1 MAAQALRIVI
11 VSWHFPPSQE
21 IGGKVVW
28 RLAKHLALLGCDV
41 RVLVAPLSEVPYT
54 DPEYASVLPEGLRV
68 IRTSV
73 DSDVLGNLYRSVK
86 KLLTFRKA
94 APTAPSSEP
103 EQPPITGR
111 GLRDYIRRLLAFGRY
126 DRWIKPAGREL
137 RATLAEQPADL
148 VMSVSPAFQAHLA
161 VLRVR
166 SQLKDIPWY
175 VWMHDPGN
183 HHMIETGAIT
193 SVLVGRHGVGRFL
206 ARRRAVTERRAI
218 ESATRMV
225 VTSHR
230 LADDYVKLLPQLRTP
245 ILVPCGFDAEESQ
258 CSAQPGSKLV
268 LVYVGTIYASQT
280 PRPIVE
286 SLARLR
292 AAGVYT
298 ADELEVKFV
307 GRLENEEGKQLKS
320 VIEELGMDDVITSS
334 PQVPH
339 ADALRFVASASVG
352 IAMAEQLPTQIPA
365 KMYEYIA
372 LRRPVLALADDGVTR
387 DLVIE
392 NRLGYVCDRQGLD
405 EALTALIAQWRSD
418 RLAVFDPALEAAAQR
433 YDMANI
439 AKDLLDEIRSDVAAA
454 SRH

>member
-1 MAAQALRIVI
+1 MAAQPLRIVI

-41 RVLVAPLSEVPYT
+41 RVLVAPLSEIRYS
-54 DPEYASVLPEGLRV
+54 DDDYASVLPDGLRV

-73 DSDVLGNLYRSVK
+73 DNDVLGDVYRFAK
-86 KLLTFRKA
+86 KLLSFRKTS
-94 APTAPSSEP
+94 PGERSSDP
-103 EQPPITGR
+103 AQPPVSGH
-111 GLRDYIRRLLAFGRY
+111 GFRDYIRRLLAFGRY
-126 DRWIKPAGREL
+126 DRWIKPAARGL

-148 VMSVSPAFQAHLA
+148 VMSVSPAFQAHS
-161 VLRVR
+161 VVMRVR
-166 SQLKDIPWY
+166 SELKGTPWFT
-175 VWMHDPGN
+175 WMHDPGN
-183 HHMIETGAIT
+183 HHMVATGQLS
-193 SVLVGRHGVGRFL
+193 SVLVGRHLVGRLL
-206 ARRRAVTERRAI
+206 ARRRAAAERRTI

-225 VTSHR
+225 VTSQR
-230 LADDYVKLLPQLRTP
+230 LADDYMKLLPHLRTP

-258 CSAQPGSKLV
+258 CSAETGSKLV
-268 LVYVGTIYASQT
+268 FVYVGTIYSSQT

-298 ADELEVKFV
+298 ADEVEVKFV

-320 VIEELGMDDVITSS
+320 VIEALGMNDVITSS

-339 ADALRFVASASVG
+339 ADALRLVGGASVG

-365 KMYEYIA
+365 KMYEYIS
-372 LRRPVLALADDGVTR
+372 LHRPVLALADGATR

-392 NRLGYVCDRQGLD
+392 NNLGYVCDRDGLD
-405 EALTALIAQWRSD
+405 SALAALISQWRSD
-418 RLAVFDPALEAAAQR
+418 RLAVFQPALEAAARR

-439 AKDLLDEIRSDVAAA
+439 AKDLLDEIRSDVNAA
-454 SRH
+454 SRN